1 MFLPASSIGFL
12 SAAVLNLNNMR
23 DFESDK
29 LSNKHTLAG
38 LLGLNNS
45 RYYHLALILIAM
57 LLMLLYFGLSSEY
70 LLMMIMMIGF
80 IPLFIH
86 MFIFYKVQTPENY
99 DPQLKILALSTF
111 LVALIFGTIHVLI

>member
-1 MFLPASSIGFL
+1 
-12 SAAVLNLNNMR
+12 
-23 DFESDK
+23 
-29 LSNKHTLAG
+29 
-38 LLGLNNS
+38 
-45 RYYHLALILIAM
+45 LIAM

>member
-1 MFLPASSIGFL
+1 MFLPASSIGLL

-70 LLMMIMMIGF
+70 LLMMIGF

-86 MFIFYKVQTPENY
+86 MFIFYKVQTPKNY
-99 DPQLKILALSTF
+99 DPQLKVLALSTF
-111 LVALIFGTIHVLI
+111 LVALIFGAIHVLI